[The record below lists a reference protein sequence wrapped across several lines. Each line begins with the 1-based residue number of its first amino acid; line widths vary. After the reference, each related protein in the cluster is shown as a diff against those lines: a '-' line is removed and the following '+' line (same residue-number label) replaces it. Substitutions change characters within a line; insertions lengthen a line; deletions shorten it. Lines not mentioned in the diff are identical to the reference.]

1 MVRLQLEIG
10 AMVSGQRRYQMRMD
24 EEARQIKMAIE
35 QERKTIAEMNNI
47 EAELVR
53 AGKEKEAKIVRM
65 REYLSKVEKQL
76 RDLKEKRESVV

>member
-53 AGKEKEAKIVRM
+53 AGKEKEAEIVRM